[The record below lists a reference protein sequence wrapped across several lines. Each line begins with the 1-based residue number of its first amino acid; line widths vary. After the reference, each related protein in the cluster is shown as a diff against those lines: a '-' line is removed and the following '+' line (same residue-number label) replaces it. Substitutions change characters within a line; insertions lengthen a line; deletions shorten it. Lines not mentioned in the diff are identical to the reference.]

1 MPLLE
6 WISTHFGV
14 IGKKTEGNSCFG
26 LGFRDFLR
34 LAGAGRQDYSLRFR
48 SDRKSLSAHRDVR
61 PEFEA
66 GSGNFHSWMLA
77 DRGLRVKFP
86 PFRDVGRAPHHVMT
100 GPAG

>member
-1 MPLLE
+1 LQTAPGLACGV
-6 WISTHFGV
+6 FG
-14 IGKKTEGNSCFG
+14 GEAFP
-26 LGFRDFLR
+26 R
-34 LAGAGRQDYSLRFR
+34 LAEEFASFLL

-66 GSGNFHSWMLA
+66 GSGNFQSWMLA

-86 PFRDVGRAPHHVMT
+86 SLRDAGRAPHHVMT